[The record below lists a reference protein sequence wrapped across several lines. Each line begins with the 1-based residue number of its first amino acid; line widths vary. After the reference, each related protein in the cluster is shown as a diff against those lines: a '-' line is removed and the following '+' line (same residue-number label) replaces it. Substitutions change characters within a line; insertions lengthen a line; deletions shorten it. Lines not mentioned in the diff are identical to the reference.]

1 VKKQTV
7 LVLTSILAV
16 MVFAISGFVY
26 EQSQVRKK
34 AQLAST
40 KTTEFE
46 RMHSPVYGPTDAKV
60 TIVEFFDPACESC
73 RAFYPAVKDLVNT
86 NGGKVKL
93 VLRYAPFHEGSEEV
107 AKILEASR
115 LQGKYWSTLET
126 VLQMQPQW
134 ASHDN
139 PQVNLIW
146 DYLKAS
152 DLDIDKA
159 RKDMSNPT
167 IAAIVDQDKVDLRA
181 LLVTQTP
188 TFFVNGKPLPKF
200 GFEQLK
206 ALVEEEVE
214 TAYN

>member
-1 VKKQTV
+1 
-7 LVLTSILAV
+7 

-46 RMHSPVYGPTDAKV
+46 RMHSPVYGPVDAKV

-73 RAFYPAVKDLVNT
+73 RAFYPAVKQLVNI

-115 LQGKYWSTLET
+115 LQDKYWSTLET

-146 DYLKAS
+146 GYLKAS
-152 DLDIDKA
+152 DLDIDKV

-181 LLVTQTP
+181 LQVTQTP

-206 ALVEEEVE
+206 TLVEAEVK